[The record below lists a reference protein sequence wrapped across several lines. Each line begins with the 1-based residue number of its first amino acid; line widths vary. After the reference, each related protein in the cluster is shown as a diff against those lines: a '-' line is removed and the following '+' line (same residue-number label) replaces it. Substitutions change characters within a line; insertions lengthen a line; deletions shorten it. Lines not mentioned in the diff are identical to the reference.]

1 MNSHGNAFCCMLY
14 VIRFLPKTLR
24 KNTWGQEGDL
34 NVKNPCVIP
43 FSPSF
48 FLPLFENKG
57 SGPAVA
63 VCVLAGLFERGFSL
77 LLRTP
82 HLAAIPSDSKRSK
95 YKLKKECSPNAYTQ
109 ELSKQKAATP
119 VGIEQVYQCPGLCPG
134 SSAFVSWNVP
144 MKQSGAVGAWQPA

>member
-1 MNSHGNAFCCMLY
+1 MYNYLLICYTEHIFCQQCWPKMQDRKKLLMLKNKQTKKTPY
-14 VIRFLPKTLR
+14 HSLLFTTSSPVQDWGCRVCHNGAPAGIFECGFL
-24 KNTWGQEGDL
+24 
-34 NVKNPCVIP
+34 
-43 FSPSF
+43 
-48 FLPLFENKG
+48 
-57 SGPAVA
+57 
-63 VCVLAGLFERGFSL
+63 L

-95 YKLKKECSPNAYTQ
+95 QKLKKECSPNAYTQ
-109 ELSKQKAATP
+109 KLSKQKAATP

>member
-1 MNSHGNAFCCMLY
+1 MLKSL
-14 VIRFLPKTLR
+14 VSS
-24 KNTWGQEGDL
+24 
-34 NVKNPCVIP
+34 P
-43 FSPSF
+43 FPPLV

-57 SGPAVA
+57 SGPAVT
-63 VCVLAGLFERGFSL
+63 VPVLAGLFEHGFL
-77 LLRTP
+77 LLLCTP
-82 HLAAIPSDSKRSK
+82 HLAAIPSDSKRSE